1 MWVLLTVCAY
11 AAQPGADKAKAEL
24 SELRGKIEAL
34 QKSITQSES
43 SRGEAVDALRDSERA
58 ISEANRE
65 LAGLDQ
71 SLKAA
76 HRRSEEIRVESQK
89 AAAQLDARQKS
100 FARMLHSLYVRGGA
114 AQPEVLRVLLSGE
127 NPNEMARNL
136 QYAAYVSRASAEA
149 VRGVRE
155 SLDALK
161 RLAEEA
167 AARAQELTTL
177 GAEQLNQRKRLEAE
191 RENRARVAAKLTAQI
206 QRAQVEI
213 GVMQR
218 NESRLTNLIE
228 QLARIVPRPARETP
242 PREPVQARARNERLP
257 GPAASGTPFSALRG
271 RLALPVRGELAS
283 RFGSPR
289 NDGGL
294 VWRGLFLTAPGGTP
308 VKAVAAGRVVYADW
322 LRGFGNLLIVD
333 HGEDYLSLYG
343 YNEALLKQ
351 VGDSVGGG
359 ETLATVGNSG
369 GSTQSGLYFE
379 IRHQGKPIDPMTWAG
394 R

>member
-100 FARMLHSLYVRGGA
+100 FARMLYSLYVRGGA

-351 VGDSVGGG
+351 VGDTVGGG

>member
-1 MWVLLTVCAY
+1 MWVLLTICAY

-100 FARMLHSLYVRGGA
+100 FARMLHSLHVRGGA

-149 VRGVRE
+149 EGTGDEAHIRAAFLRVLSRPATE
-155 SLDALK
+155 
-161 RLAEEA
+161 AEVTRA
-167 AARAQELTTL
+167 AAFLAAWRDRD
-177 GAEQLNQRKRLEAE
+177 GVEAD
-191 RENRARVAAKLTAQI
+191 
-206 QRAQVEI
+206 VE
-213 GVMQR
+213 G
-218 NESRLTNLIE
+218 
-228 QLARIVPRPARETP
+228 
-242 PREPVQARARNERLP
+242 
-257 GPAASGTPFSALRG
+257 
-271 RLALPVRGELAS
+271 
-283 RFGSPR
+283 
-289 NDGGL
+289 DGGAAL
-294 VWRGLFLTAPGGTP
+294 AALCQGLM
-308 VKAVAAGRVVYADW
+308 AGPE
-322 LRGFGNLLIVD
+322 F
-333 HGEDYLSLYG
+333 
-343 YNEALLKQ
+343 Q
-351 VGDSVGGG
+351 
-359 ETLATVGNSG
+359 
-369 GSTQSGLYFE
+369 
-379 IRHQGKPIDPMTWAG
+379 
-394 R
+394 

>member
-43 SRGEAVDALRDSERA
+43 SRSEAVDALRDSERA

-76 HRRSEEIRVESQK
+76 HRRIEEIRVESQK

-100 FARMLHSLYVRGGA
+100 FARMLHSLYLRGGA

-155 SLDALK
+155 SLGALK

-206 QRAQVEI
+206 QRAQLEI

-218 NESRLTNLIE
+218 NESRLTNLIG
-228 QLARIVPRPARETP
+228 QLARIVPRLGREAA
-242 PREPVQARARNERLP
+242 PREPVQARARNDRLP
-257 GPAASGTPFSALRG
+257 GPAANGTPFSALRG
-271 RLALPVRGELAS
+271 RLALPVRGELAN

>member
-1 MWVLLTVCAY
+1 MPARLIRSAVIA
-11 AAQPGADKAKAEL
+11 
-24 SELRGKIEAL
+24 R
-34 QKSITQSES
+34 
-43 SRGEAVDALRDSERA
+43 SR
-58 ISEANRE
+58 SEA
-65 LAGLDQ
+65 
-71 SLKAA
+71 
-76 HRRSEEIRVESQK
+76 
-89 AAAQLDARQKS
+89 
-100 FARMLHSLYVRGGA
+100 
-114 AQPEVLRVLLSGE
+114 P
-127 NPNEMARNL
+127 
-136 QYAAYVSRASAEA
+136 
-149 VRGVRE
+149 
-155 SLDALK
+155 
-161 RLAEEA
+161 
-167 AARAQELTTL
+167 
-177 GAEQLNQRKRLEAE
+177 
-191 RENRARVAAKLTAQI
+191 
-206 QRAQVEI
+206 
-213 GVMQR
+213 
-218 NESRLTNLIE
+218 
-228 QLARIVPRPARETP
+228 
-242 PREPVQARARNERLP
+242 RNERVP
-257 GPAASGTPFSALRG
+257 DGSNDGSAFAELKG
-271 RLALPVRGELAS
+271 KLSLPVRGELAS

>member
-100 FARMLHSLYVRGGA
+100 FARMLHSLHVRGGA

-161 RLAEEA
+161 HLAEEA
-167 AARAQELTTL
+167 TARAQELTAL

-206 QRAQVEI
+206 QRAQLEI
-213 GVMQR
+213 GVMLR

-228 QLARIVPRPARETP
+228 QLARIVPRPAREAP
-242 PREPVQARARNERLP
+242 PREAVQARARNERLP

>member
-24 SELRGKIEAL
+24 SELRSKIEAL

-43 SRGEAVDALRDSERA
+43 SRGEAVDALRSSERA

-76 HRRSEEIRVESQK
+76 HRRSLEIRVESQK
-89 AAAQLDARQKS
+89 AAAQLDVRQKS
-100 FARMLHSLYVRGGA
+100 FARMLHSLYIQGGA
-114 AQPEVLRVLLSGE
+114 VQPEVVRVLLSGE

-155 SLDALK
+155 SLDGLK
-161 RLAEEA
+161 RLTEEA
-167 AARAQELTTL
+167 AAREQELITL

-191 RENRARVAAKLTAQI
+191 RESRARVAAKLTAQI

-218 NESRLTNLIE
+218 NESRLTDLIE
-228 QLARIVPRPARETP
+228 QLARTVARPAREAP
-242 PREPVQARARNERLP
+242 PRETVQARTRNDRLP
-257 GPAASGTPFSALRG
+257 GPAFPAPESRHVAHPRSPFRRRRSSS
-271 RLALPVRGELAS
+271 VRS
-283 RFGSPR
+283 F
-289 NDGGL
+289 
-294 VWRGLFLTAPGGTP
+294 
-308 VKAVAAGRVVYADW
+308 
-322 LRGFGNLLIVD
+322 
-333 HGEDYLSLYG
+333 
-343 YNEALLKQ
+343 
-351 VGDSVGGG
+351 
-359 ETLATVGNSG
+359 ATVSRYSFFKRG
-369 GSTQSGLYFE
+369 T
-379 IRHQGKPIDPMTWAG
+379 
-394 R
+394 